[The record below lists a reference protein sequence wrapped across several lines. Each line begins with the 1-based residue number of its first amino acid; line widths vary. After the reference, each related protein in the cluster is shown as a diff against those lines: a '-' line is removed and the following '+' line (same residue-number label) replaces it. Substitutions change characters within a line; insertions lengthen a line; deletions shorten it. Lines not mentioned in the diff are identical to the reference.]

1 VSHRG
6 SRGPN
11 CCFDRRYVGAVFF
24 DILEQ
29 MAIGI
34 EGHPDG
40 RVPHN
45 GLDALGRPLQVLDKY
60 AGCGVAQG
68 VETVAVGHDR
78 ITIGVL
84 LAPTEAEL

>member
-1 VSHRG
+1 
-6 SRGPN
+6 
-11 CCFDRRYVGAVFF
+11 
-24 DILEQ
+24 
-29 MAIGI
+29 
-34 EGHPDG
+34 
-40 RVPHN
+40 VPHN